1 MLDND
6 QLKSFI
12 VGGGQPVPG
21 DGGDHGGDQLQDE
34 GAHQE
39 AAQGGSGAEG
49 GGGDRFIIVVH
60 FVIVVFSVIVVVVLF
75 FIVVF
80 LVALI
85 MFVILVSFTIA
96 SGHRFTFV
104 FFVIISH
111 QQSCHH

>member
-6 QLKSFI
+6 QFKSFI
-12 VGGGQPVPG
+12 LGGGQPVPG

-49 GGGDRFIIVVH
+49 GGGVCFVTVVH
-60 FVIVVFSVIVVVVLF
+60 FVI
-75 FIVVF
+75 IVVF
-80 LVALI
+80 LVTLI
-85 MFVILVSFTIA
+85 MFVILVSLTMA
-96 SGHRFTFV
+96 SGHRFTIL

>member
-39 AAQGGSGAEG
+39 AAQGGSGAKEG
-49 GGGDRFIIVVH
+49 GGGACFITVVH
-60 FVIVVFSVIVVVVLF
+60 FVI
-75 FIVVF
+75 IVVF
-80 LVALI
+80 LVTLI
-85 MFVILVSFTIA
+85 MFVILVSLTMA
-96 SGHRFTFV
+96 SGHRFTFSS
-104 FFVIISH
+104 FVALRELHSYTL
-111 QQSCHH
+111 

>member
-12 VGGGQPVPG
+12 LGGGQPVPG

-80 LVALI
+80 DHVCHFGLI
-85 MFVILVSFTIA
+85 NHGQWPPFHHCVICY
-96 SGHRFTFV
+96 
-104 FFVIISH
+104 H
-111 QQSCHH
+111 QSSAVLSPSM

>member
-6 QLKSFI
+6 QFKSFI
-12 VGGGQPVPG
+12 LGGGQPVPG

-39 AAQGGSGAEG
+39 AAQGGSGAKER
-49 GGGDRFIIVVH
+49 GGGDLFIIVVH

-80 LVALI
+80 DHVCHFGLI
-85 MFVILVSFTIA
+85 NHGQWPPFHHCVICY
-96 SGHRFTFV
+96 
-104 FFVIISH
+104 H
-111 QQSCHH
+111 QSSAVLSPLM